1 MACRD
6 WLPRRINRM
15 ATPII
20 APSILAADFSK
31 LGDEVRAVANAEWIH
46 VDIMDGHFVP
56 NLSFGPDIT
65 KTVDKVTDQVLDVH
79 LMIENPEKWVDN
91 YIDAGADCVIFH
103 VEATGEHV
111 ALAKH
116 LREKGVRAGFSLKP
130 GTPIEPYLDDLEHFD
145 LVLVMSVEPGFGG
158 QSFMPEMLE
167 KVRTLRKIID
177 ERGLKTL
184 IEIDGGISEKTITQA
199 AEAGCD
205 AFVAG
210 SAVYSKDDPAAAVDN
225 LRRLATV

>member
-1 MACRD
+1 
-6 WLPRRINRM
+6 M

-20 APSILAADFSK
+20 APSILAADFSR
-31 LGDEVRAVANAEWIH
+31 LGEEVRAVHNADWIH

-65 KTVDKVTDQVLDVH
+65 RTVDKVTDQHLDVH
-79 LMIENPEKWVDN
+79 LMIENPEKWVDA

-103 VEATGEHV
+103 VEATEDHV

-116 LREKGVRAGFSLKP
+116 LRGKGVKAGFSLKP
-130 GTPIEPYLDDLEHFD
+130 GTPIEPYLADLEHFD

-158 QSFMPEMLE
+158 QSFMPDMLA
-167 KVRTLRKIID
+167 KVRTLREAID
-177 ERGLKTL
+177 SASLDTL
-184 IEIDGGISEKTITQA
+184 IEIDGGISEKTIEQA

-205 AFVAG
+205 AYVAG
-210 SAVYSKDDPAAAVDN
+210 SAVYGKDDPAAAVDE
-225 LRRLATV
+225 LRRLATR

>member
-1 MACRD
+1 
-6 WLPRRINRM
+6 M

-31 LGDEVRAVANAEWIH
+31 LGEEVRAVANADWIH

-65 KTVDKVTDQVLDVH
+65 KTVDRITDQHLDVH
-79 LMIENPEKWVDN
+79 LMIENPEQWVDH

-103 VEATGEHV
+103 VEATEDHV
-111 ALAKH
+111 ALAQH
-116 LREKGVRAGFSLKP
+116 LRSRGVKAGFSLKP
-130 GTPIEPYLDDLEHFD
+130 GTPIEPYLADLPHFD

-158 QSFMPEMLE
+158 QSFMPDQLE
-167 KVRTLRKIID
+167 KVRTLRAAID
-177 ERGLKTL
+177 DGQLDTL
-184 IEIDGGISEKTITQA
+184 IEIDGGISEKTIEQA

-210 SAVYSKDDPAAAVDN
+210 SAVYGKEDPAAAVDN
-225 LRRLATV
+225 LRQLATI

>member
-1 MACRD
+1 MAS
-6 WLPRRINRM
+6 
-15 ATPII
+15 PII

-31 LGDEVRAVANAEWIH
+31 LGEEVRAVANADWIH

-65 KTVDKVTDQVLDVH
+65 KTVDRITDQHLDVH
-79 LMIENPEKWVDN
+79 LMIENPEDWVDH

-103 VEATGEHV
+103 VEATADHV

-116 LREKGVRAGFSLKP
+116 IKSKGVKAGFSLKP
-130 GTPIEPYLDDLEHFD
+130 GTPIEPYLADLRFFD

-158 QSFMPEMLE
+158 QSFMPDQLE
-167 KVRTLRKIID
+167 KVRTLREAID
-177 ERGLKTL
+177 NNRLTTL
-184 IEIDGGISEKTITQA
+184 IEIDGGISEKTIAQA

-205 AFVAG
+205 AYVAG
-210 SAVYSKDDPAAAVDN
+210 SAVYGKEDPAEAVDN

>member
-1 MACRD
+1 
-6 WLPRRINRM
+6 M

-20 APSILAADFSK
+20 APSILAADFSR
-31 LGDEVRAVANAEWIH
+31 LGEEVRAVHNADWIH

-65 KTVDKVTDQVLDVH
+65 RTVDKVTDQHLDVH
-79 LMIENPEKWVDN
+79 LMIENPEKWVDA

-103 VEATGEHV
+103 VEATEDHV

-116 LREKGVRAGFSLKP
+116 LRDKGVKAGFSLKP
-130 GTPIEPYLDDLEHFD
+130 GTPIEPYLADLENFD

-158 QSFMPEMLE
+158 QSFMPDQLA
-167 KVRTLRKIID
+167 KVRALREAID
-177 ERGLKTL
+177 ANSLDTL
-184 IEIDGGISEKTITQA
+184 IEIDGGISEKTIEQA

-205 AFVAG
+205 AYVAG
-210 SAVYSKDDPAAAVDN
+210 SAVYGKDDPAAAVDE
-225 LRRLATV
+225 LRRLATR

>member
-1 MACRD
+1 
-6 WLPRRINRM
+6 M

-20 APSILAADFSK
+20 APSILAADFSR
-31 LGDEVRAVANAEWIH
+31 LGEEVRAVHNADWIH

-65 KTVDKVTDQVLDVH
+65 RTVDKVTDQHLDVH
-79 LMIENPEKWVDN
+79 LMIENPEKWVDA

-103 VEATGEHV
+103 VEATEDHV

-116 LREKGVRAGFSLKP
+116 LRDKGVKAGFSLKP
-130 GTPIEPYLDDLEHFD
+130 GTPIEPYLADLENFD

-158 QSFMPEMLE
+158 QSFMPDQLA
-167 KVRTLRKIID
+167 KVRTLRETID
-177 ERGLKTL
+177 SRGLDTL
-184 IEIDGGISEKTITQA
+184 IEIDGGISEKTIEQA

-205 AFVAG
+205 AYVAG
-210 SAVYSKDDPAAAVDN
+210 SAVYGKDDPAAAVDE
-225 LRRLATV
+225 LRRLATR